1 MPNCNHHVSQLIE
14 GPLQTKVKVLQTFIT
29 TALMMSNLLLWR
41 NKVTEG
47 QNNKPIDIPN
57 SYCNFDNQNNHLITI
72 QIKILINSIE
82 MSSHL

>member
-29 TALMMSNLLLWR
+29 SALMMSNLLLWR

-47 QNNKPIDIPN
+47 QNNKQQTHI
-57 SYCNFDNQNNHLITI
+57 
-72 QIKILINSIE
+72 
-82 MSSHL
+82 